1 MSPSLLTAD
10 SVWPGKDRHLWLEV
24 QHPSE
29 ALHPRQ
35 QHRQV
40 VLESCG
46 VIWWGE
52 EGPAS
57 AVCYRII
64 QSPAARLQGFTG
76 YWLCLL
82 GNIQNSRSMF
92 YFFQKSNEEKNPQ
105 KQKHVWLKFMKDS
118 WKRVQGFISRD
129 EWVTYSGIWWWTAA
143 NGYCLCFDCRCCWA
157 QTLHHS
163 SDWC

>member
-1 MSPSLLTAD
+1 MKFKLILKCMSPSLLTVD
-10 SVWPGKDRHLWLEV
+10 SVWPGKDRHLRLEV

-52 EGPAS
+52 AGPAS
-57 AVCYRII
+57 AVCYWII

-76 YWLCLL
+76 YWHYLSWNTQMSAC
-82 GNIQNSRSMF
+82 F
-92 YFFQKSNEEKNPQ
+92 TFFKSLVGKKTKQKKPH
-105 KQKHVWLKFMKDS
+105 KQKHVWSKFMEES
-118 WKRVQGFISRD
+118 WQRVQDFISWD
-129 EWVTYSGIWWWTAA
+129 EWVM
-143 NGYCLCFDCRCCWA
+143 
-157 QTLHHS
+157 
-163 SDWC
+163 